1 MTVAVFMPRAGRW
14 PGNVATAAR
23 RQSGTMTVCAVP
35 SVTPHPHAARKLPLG
50 SNTSTRALPLSAT
63 YTAPFDCWIAIPT
76 GVWNWPAPEPV
87 LPNELT
93 CSRNDTSVW
102 NVVSAPVVVPSA
114 LVATARLF
122 DERLEAADAVHD
134 LGERQVVEARGQDA
148 RLDDGVLG
156 PAESRKGPAMPG
168 ADDARPHPGAR
179 RALPRRRD
187 VRHRDLAPVTPHLP
201 RRITGV
207 HRTWL
212 DPGGFDP
219 IRLGKAPIETP
230 RRAMGDLLGNAV
242 RFGVADDT
250 LAAGEGIETMLS
262 LRCALPTL
270 PMAAA
275 LSANH
280 LAALLL
286 ALTLRRLYIVRDAD
300 PAGDYALTALTER
313 AEAAGIEAL
322 ALSPR
327 LGDFNE
333 NLRTY
338 GIDALR
344 TALRIQLAPQD
355 VVRFML
361 RAIAVTG

>member
-1 MTVAVFMPRAGRW
+1 MIRESCGFIDFRDVADEARRFLSLPRADPRLTPKSVRTRVPAGS
-14 PGNVATAAR
+14 PEAA
-23 RQSGTMTVCAVP
+23 Q
-35 SVTPHPHAARKLPLG
+35 
-50 SNTSTRALPLSAT
+50 
-63 YTAPFDCWIAIPT
+63 
-76 GVWNWPAPEPV
+76 
-87 LPNELT
+87 
-93 CSRNDTSVW
+93 
-102 NVVSAPVVVPSA
+102 
-114 LVATARLF
+114 RLF
-122 DERLEAADAVHD
+122 AMSQPIRRTLVETYLRNRGIKAVHHAGALRFHPRCYYRPD
-134 LGERQVVEARGQDA
+134 EDSPTETC
-148 RLDDGVLG
+148 
-156 PAESRKGPAMPG
+156 PAMI
-168 ADDARPHPGAR
+168 AC
-179 RALPRRRD
+179 
-187 VRHRDLAPVTPHLP
+187 VTDLHG
-201 RRITGV
+201 RITGA

-219 IRLGKAPIETP
+219 IRLGKAPIDTP